1 MDTENLLKSLKEHK
15 VDFVIIGATAFPVHG
30 YARATLDID
39 IFIRPSRENAKKTHE
54 ALKAFG
60 YDVTDVEVEDL
71 LQKKLLIRQYAVETD
86 IHPFVKGIS
95 FGEVWKNKI
104 KAKFGNTFAYFASLS
119 DLIKMKISAARPKD
133 LEDLKY
139 LKKLG
144 RRGQG
149 RFINL
154 KEEHEKSL

>member
-1 MDTENLLKSLKEHK
+1 MDTEGLLKLLKEHK

-39 IFIRPSRENAKKTHE
+39 IFIRPTKINAERTHQ

-60 YDVTDVEVEDL
+60 YDVTDIKEEDL
-71 LQKKLLIRQYAVETD
+71 LKKKLLIRQYLVETD

-95 FGEVWKNKI
+95 FEEVWKNRVR
-104 KAKFGNTFAYFASLS
+104 AKFGSTFVNFASLE
-119 DLIKMKISAARPKD
+119 DLIRMKRVAGRAKD

-139 LKKLG
+139 LSRLRKLKKY
-144 RRGQG
+144 
-149 RFINL
+149 
-154 KEEHEKSL
+154 K